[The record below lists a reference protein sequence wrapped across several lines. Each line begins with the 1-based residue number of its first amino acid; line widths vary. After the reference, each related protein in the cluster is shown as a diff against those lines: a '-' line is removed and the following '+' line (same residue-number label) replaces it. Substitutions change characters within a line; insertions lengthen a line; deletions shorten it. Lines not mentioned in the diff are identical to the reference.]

1 MRHFLLCLMM
11 ATAVLST
18 AGCGFHTRGN
28 TKIPKEMKTMILTS
42 DDPYGPLARAVRQQ
56 LRLSGIKLV
65 EDSAT
70 QRVNVP
76 TLRLAGENNHRD
88 TASVF
93 LDGSRAEY
101 QLVMTITGQIL
112 IPGKGIFP
120 LHTTVY
126 RSYFDNSGNPLAAD
140 SEQDMISQEMRVR
153 ASEQLVRQLLAV
165 HAAEQQINGTAPVA
179 QPAALGQP
187 EVITSTSEQSSN
199 AGVALGN

>member
-1 MRHFLLCLMM
+1 MRHFILCLMM
-11 ATAVLST
+11 VTAVLST

-28 TKIPKEMKTMILTS
+28 TKLPTEMKTMILTS

-76 TLRLAGENNHRD
+76 TLRLEGENNHRD

-140 SEQDMISQEMRVR
+140 SEQSMISQEMRVR

-165 HAAEQQINGTAPVA
+165 HAAEQQINGTAPA
-179 QPAALGQP
+179 APAAALGQP